1 MMLALLLACGPSS
14 TPPEAAPVVIQ
25 PAPQW
30 EVVCEADGRATIE
43 DPALGTASAE
53 GPLYAD
59 QCGCQAPGSCY
70 CTNQNLYI
78 YAYDWGADVVCLVGW
93 TVRISG

>member
-1 MMLALLLACGPSS
+1 MLALLLACA
-14 TPPEAAPVVIQ
+14 TPTTAPETAPVAIQ

-43 DPALGTASAE
+43 DPALGAASAE

-59 QCGCQAPGSCY
+59 QCGCQAAGSCY